1 MLVELLRAEGFQRGN
16 RRRTTRRNISPC
28 HLPEA
33 MGSLSNRERTPST
46 KSTPNAATALQA
58 QGGVVFAERG
68 NQALIV
74 ETLEEN
80 L

>member
-1 MLVELLRAEGFQRGN
+1 MLAEYYAPKVSKEDIGGERPGEIYPHVICQKPWTHCPTGKERHQQRAPR
-16 RRRTTRRNISPC
+16 
-28 HLPEA
+28 
-33 MGSLSNRERTPST
+33 
-46 KSTPNAATALQA
+46 NAAKALQA